1 MAVDPFRHE
10 AFMYAGDAEFVAA
23 LSAFL
28 RDGLAADE
36 PTLVVVGAKKV
47 DLLREEL
54 GDVAAGVHFADMA
67 AVGRNPA
74 RIIPAWQTFVSR
86 NAAPGVRL
94 RGIGEPIFPERGPDE
109 LVEAHRHEGLLNL
122 AFLDTSAFWLVCPY
136 DVEAL
141 PDEVVEEARRNHPHV
156 SHGGHSEPNG
166 LYQGLEALSAPF
178 DAPLPQRPAEA
189 AEIAFDP
196 STLDAL
202 SRRVA
207 ERATEAGLS
216 VSRRID
222 LVVAVSAIARSGG
235 EGAVFIWR
243 GRSRILCEIHL
254 PTGCF
259 PPRTR
264 ISASGLRT
272 SSATSFKS
280 GRIPA
285 G

>member
-1 MAVDPFRHE
+1 
-10 AFMYAGDAEFVAA
+10 
-23 LSAFL
+23 
-28 RDGLAADE
+28 
-36 PTLVVVGAKKV
+36 
-47 DLLREEL
+47 
-54 GDVAAGVHFADMA
+54 
-67 AVGRNPA
+67 
-74 RIIPAWQTFVSR
+74 
-86 NAAPGVRL
+86 VRL
-94 RGIGEPIFPERGPDE
+94 RGIGEPIFPGRGPDE

-141 PDEVVEEARRNHPHV
+141 PDEVIEEARRNHPHV
-156 SHGGHSEPNG
+156 SHGGHSERNG

-222 LVVAVSAIARSGG
+222 LVVAVSEIARSGR
-235 EGAVFIWR
+235 EGAVYIWR
-243 GRSRILCEIHL
+243 GRSRILCEIHGQGVLEEPLADRLL
-254 PTGCF
+254 PAADAHLGLWVANQLCDLVQV
-259 PPRTR
+259 RTHPGGMIAR
-264 ISASGLRT
+264 LHV
-272 SSATSFKS
+272 
-280 GRIPA
+280 PLN
-285 G
+285 